1 MASVNERTESYTT
14 ATVGNHGII
23 ELSQA
28 SKGSD
33 GNATVIDVPTGQ
45 KASLFET
52 NQGEALTLSWC
63 NVGYTIE
70 VPAKAAGAQARGT
83 AGAKE
88 DAAAGDGKKKKKKK
102 NVDKTILSDI
112 NGVVRPGEM
121 VCIMGTSGS
130 GKTSMLNCL
139 SGRHIQGKVTGDIL
153 LNGKKRTSLYRR
165 QTAYVEQDDVM
176 FPHLTVRETMYY
188 TARLRMPRGT
198 TYDEKIARADEVMQ
212 VLGLSDCKDTRIG
225 SAFFKGIS
233 GGERKRTSIGIELI
247 TNPRVL
253 FLDEPTSGLD
263 AFTAF
268 HIMETIRDLA
278 RGGRSVVCTIHQPR
292 ETIFELFDKL
302 LLLTKGRISYY
313 GPRNEIGQFM
323 TSAGH
328 GCPANSTMAD
338 FLLDVMTVD
347 TRSKELTAKTQAIV
361 DKVQAVYETS
371 TYGTESKVEAE
382 NEKAADFDSSA
393 EVVGYEQQWNLSW
406 WGEFTLLLSR
416 AFKNVTREPKTTKM
430 AISQQLLMALIVG
443 GVFVNVGRE
452 YDQVASRD
460 REGVLFFVTLNQ
472 AFIALQTCVL
482 LFHSE
487 KQVFNRERNS
497 GAYRVSSYFS
507 AKTLADTPLTLG
519 TPLLHCIILYFMV
532 GLNTV
537 DASRFFLFLFFTLIN
552 IATAQSFGIMI
563 SAAAPSLPVAQALA
577 PTITILLMLFGG
589 FYLNTD
595 SIWVGFRW
603 IEIFSFMQYT
613 YNALM
618 VNEFKGLNFTCS
630 ADTFCLETG
639 QEVLVERSMGDVD
652 MWEELGKLF
661 ALMVGFRILGYL
673 ALRFMHRERLKID

>member
-1 MASVNERTESYTT
+1 MFSN
-14 ATVGNHGII
+14 N
-23 ELSQA
+23 
-28 SKGSD
+28 D
-33 GNATVIDVPTGQ
+33 G
-45 KASLFET
+45 K
-52 NQGEALTLSWC
+52 ALTLSWC
-63 NVGYTIE
+63 NVGYTIA
-70 VPAKAAGAQARGT
+70 VPAKAAGA
-83 AGAKE
+83 
-88 DAAAGDGKKKKKKK
+88 GDGKETKGK
-102 NVDKTILSDI
+102 VDKTILSGI

-121 VCIMGTSGS
+121 MCIMGTSGS

-139 SGRHIQGKVTGDIL
+139 SGRHIQGSITGEIL

-198 TYDEKIARADEVMQ
+198 TYDQKIARADEVMA
-212 VLGLSDCKDTRIG
+212 VLGLADCKDTRIG

-302 LLLTKGRISYY
+302 LLLTKGRTSYY
-313 GPRNEIGQFM
+313 GPCAEIGQFM
-323 TSAGH
+323 SSAGY
-328 GCPANSTMAD
+328 GCPRSSTMAD

-347 TRSKELTAKTQAIV
+347 TRTVELMSTTQAVV
-361 DKVQAVYETS
+361 DKVQAHYEAS
-371 TYGTESKVEAE
+371 TFGTDSKLEAE
-382 NEKAADFDSSA
+382 AAKSKDGTTVD
-393 EVVGYEQQWNLSW
+393 VVAKEDQWNLSW
-406 WGEFTLLLSR
+406 WAEFSLLLGR

-443 GVFVNVGRE
+443 GVYINVGRQN
-452 YDQVASRD
+452 DQKSSRD

-472 AFIALQTCVL
+472 AFLALQTCVL
-482 LFHSE
+482 LFHGE
-487 KQVFNRERNS
+487 KQVFNRERNA
-497 GAYRVSSYFS
+497 GAYRVSSYFT
-507 AKTLADTPLTLG
+507 AKSLADTPLSLG

-532 GLNTV
+532 GLNVTS
-537 DASRFFLFLFFTLIN
+537 ATQFFVFIFFTLMN

-563 SAAAPSLPVAQALA
+563 SAASPSLPVAQALA
-577 PTITILLMLFGG
+577 PTITIVLMLFGG
-589 FYLNTD
+589 FYLNSD
-595 SIWVGFRW
+595 SIWIGFRW

-618 VNEFKGLNFTCS
+618 INEFTGLNFTCT

-639 QEVLVERSMGDVD
+639 EAVLAERSMGDRD
-652 MWEELGKLF
+652 MWEELAKLF
-661 ALMVGFRILGYL
+661 ALMVGFRILAYL
-673 ALRFMHRERLKID
+673 ALRFMHREKLIID